1 MVARPKYAPALD
13 PRAVAKLLG
22 GKVPAKWQSGG
33 RCRSCGPVL
42 LPGEGLDYG
51 ELPECP
57 WCLVRQSGR
66 PIPAPEFV
74 RARLRERRPR
84 PPDYFKAW
92 GAPEN
97 RAARAPEGC
106 PEGVLVRARSPAA
119 GGEEPIGHIGE
130 VPHHP
135 LDAGWIEAQLARLDD
150 PLRRSRL
157 RRRYGEVYRAAWEAE
172 PDPVRKEGR
181 ARFEANS
188 GLREQV
194 DTAASERPCG
204 DYRHNRRIRCGE

>member
-1 MVARPKYAPALD
+1 MARARYAPALD
-13 PRAVAKLLG
+13 PGAVAGLLA
-22 GKVPAKWQSGG
+22 GKVPGKWRSGG
-33 RCRSCGPVL
+33 VCRSCGPVL
-42 LPGEGLDYG
+42 LPGDGLDYG
-51 ELPECP
+51 ALPECP

-66 PIPAPEFV
+66 PIPSAEFV

-84 PPDYFKAW
+84 PPGAPMAW
-92 GAPEN
+92 GAPEI
-97 RAARAPEGC
+97 RAARAPVRC
-106 PEGVLVRARSPAA
+106 PEGVRVRVTSPAA
-119 GGEEPIGHIGE
+119 GGEEAVGHIGE

-194 DTAASERPCG
+194 DTAASERPC
-204 DYRHNRRIRCGE
+204 